1 MIGLRIEYIP
11 RGSMPDYRDG
21 NLCGWKVTEGGT
33 PMREEIDVN
42 FYDRDE
48 YDIDARGAAT
58 EYTKEHYPDM
68 RVRDVVELPLTKEFV
83 ATLEPKENEDE

>member
-1 MIGLRIEYIP
+1 MIGLRIKYIP
-11 RGSMPDYRDG
+11 YGELALG
-21 NLCGWKVTEGGT
+21 FCGGKVTEGGT
-33 PMREEIDVN
+33 PMREKIDVD

-58 EYTKEHYPDM
+58 EYTKEYYPDL

-83 ATLEPKENEDE
+83 ATLELKE

>member
-1 MIGLRIEYIP
+1 MIGLRIKYIP
-11 RGSMPDYRDG
+11 YGELALDF
-21 NLCGWKVTEGGT
+21 CGWKVTEGGT

-58 EYTKEHYPDM
+58 EYTKEHYPDL

-83 ATLEPKENEDE
+83 ATLELKGVRQ

>member
-1 MIGLRIEYIP
+1 MSIGLRIEYIP

-33 PMREEIDVN
+33 PMHEEIGVN

-83 ATLEPKENEDE
+83 ATLFI

>member
-1 MIGLRIEYIP
+1 MIGLRIKYIP
-11 RGSMPDYRDG
+11 YGELALDF
-21 NLCGWKVTEGGT
+21 CGWKVTEGGT

-58 EYTKEHYPDM
+58 EYTK
-68 RVRDVVELPLTKEFV
+68 
-83 ATLEPKENEDE
+83 